1 MSWADWMCPTLEPQ
15 HLLRLEQVRRAIEAY
30 DLPQARLMLQQ
41 LAELATRQELMLR
54 GAVGRIVELE
64 CRMGLE
70 PEHEKAPE

>member
-15 HLLRLEQVRRAIEAY
+15 HLLRLEQQRRAIEAY
-30 DLPQARLMLQQ
+30 DLPQARLMLLQ

-54 GAVGRIVELE
+54 GAVGRIAELE
-64 CRMGLE
+64 CQVGLE

>member
-1 MSWADWMCPTLEPQ
+1 MCPTLEPQ
-15 HLLRLEQVRRAIEAY
+15 HLLRLEQQCRAIEAY

-54 GAVGRIVELE
+54 GAVGRIAELE

-70 PEHEKAPE
+70 PVHEKAPE